1 MKRLVVL
8 GLLLAAAA
16 CASEPS
22 PPAATAP
29 PPQVA
34 AVPPPAP
41 IPPPPP
47 ASKTSFDGLYK
58 GTMTAQAYGG
68 STETLTGGNCT
79 PETAVSMR
87 IKRGDVRIWYKDWKQ
102 HTLHYRGRIDATG
115 KVEASHTN
123 SGGEGAILAL
133 QVSDNQVSG
142 NLERARCYY
151 QVAMT
156 KA

>member
-16 CASEPS
+16 CASQPL
-22 PPAATAP
+22 PPTATAP
-29 PPQVA
+29 PPQLA
-34 AVPPPAP
+34 AAPPSAP

-47 ASKTSFDGLYK
+47 ASKTSFDELYK
-58 GTMTAQAYGG
+58 GSLTQEAYGG

>member
-47 ASKTSFDGLYK
+47 ATKTSFDGLYK
-58 GTMTAQAYGG
+58 GMFTAEAFGR
-68 STETLTGGNCT
+68 STESFTGGNCD
-79 PETAVSMR
+79 PDLPINMR
-87 IKRGDVRIWYKDWKQ
+87 IKRGYVRIWYKNYVG

-115 KVEASHTN
+115 KVETSHTN
-123 SGGEGAILAL
+123 QGGGGAILAL
-133 QVSDNQVSG
+133 QISNDQATG
-142 NLERARCYY
+142 NMERGRCYY
-151 QVAMT
+151 SVTMT